1 MTTGY
6 ISMPSPVVICWGRAA
21 GYVDLPEMAAIDVAL
36 IRSDDRERFV
46 ARDRDVFNF
55 KFSGCQRG
63 NRAAFGRDRIDVR
76 PAVSL
81 GHEQQPI
88 ARDPLPDIV
97 AAKASKER
105 IVVGIARVPDFL
117 SIASVRVDDPDGPR
131 LYALTIRG
139 EGIGN

>member
-1 MTTGY
+1 MQQRNLT
-6 ISMPSPVVICWGRAA
+6 IPVDDYRIHFDAVAGSYLLGRAA

-88 ARDPLPDIV
+88 ARDPLTDIV
-97 AAKASKER
+97 AATASIER
-105 IVVGIARVPDFL
+105 I
-117 SIASVRVDDPDGPR
+117 
-131 LYALTIRG
+131 
-139 EGIGN
+139 